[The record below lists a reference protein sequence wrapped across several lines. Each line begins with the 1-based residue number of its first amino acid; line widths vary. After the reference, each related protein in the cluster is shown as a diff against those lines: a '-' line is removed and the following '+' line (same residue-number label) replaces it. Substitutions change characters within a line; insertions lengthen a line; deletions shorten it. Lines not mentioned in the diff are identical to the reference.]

1 MIEFSVVIPLY
12 NKGPYIKRTLDS
24 VLKQTIQSFEII
36 VIDGGSTDKGPSVV
50 KDFDDPRIR
59 FFQQKRTGVSAA
71 RNQGVNISQSDFI
84 AFLDADDEWMP
95 QHLETIQ
102 NLQKKFPQAGA
113 YTTAYKFQEVSGRL
127 RWAKYR
133 ALSPAPWG
141 GLIPNYF
148 KSCTLGEY
156 PVWTSVVCIPKK
168 IFIEMGGFPEG
179 SWYAEDADLFGKI
192 ALKYPIAFSWY
203 MGGIYH
209 REAIN
214 RLCNRPLPL
223 VSEPFVITALQSIE
237 NGTIPKD
244 MLNDLNEYISLRE
257 IARAERNLFAGKREE
272 AAQILKMHKTH
283 YFWHIRLI
291 LLVMVT
297 MPYPLL
303 QQARKLEKL
312 FIYCLKVVMRR

>member
-1 MIEFSVVIPLY
+1 
-12 NKGPYIKRTLDS
+12 
-24 VLKQTIQSFEII
+24 
-36 VIDGGSTDKGPSVV
+36 V
-50 KDFDDPRIR
+50 KEFDDPRIR
-59 FFQQKRTGVSAA
+59 FFQQKRTGVSAT
-71 RNQGVNISQSDFI
+71 RNKGVYISQSDFI

-102 NLQKKFPQAGA
+102 KLQKKFPQAGA
-113 YTTAYKFQEVSGRL
+113 YTTAYKIQEVSGRL

-133 ALSPAPWG
+133 ALPPAPWE

-148 KSCTLGEY
+148 KSCALGEY
-156 PVWTSVVCIPKK
+156 PVWTSVVCMPKN

-179 SWYAEDADLFGKI
+179 SWWGEDADLFGKI
-192 ALKYPIAFSWY
+192 ALKYPIVFSWY
-203 MGGIYH
+203 MGATYH
-209 REAIN
+209 WEAIN
-214 RLCNRPLPL
+214 RICNRLPPL
-223 VSEPFVITALQSIE
+223 VSDPFVITARQSIE

-244 MLNDLNEYISLRE
+244 MLNDLNEYITIRE

-272 AAQILKMHKTH
+272 AAHILKTCKTH
-283 YFWHIRLI
+283 YHWYIRLI

-312 FIYCLKVVMRR
+312 FIYCLKIVMRR

>member
-36 VIDGGSTDKGPSVV
+36 VIDGGSTDNGPSVV

-102 NLQKKFPQAGA
+102 KLQKKFPQAGA
-113 YTTAYKFQEVSGRL
+113 YTTAYKIQEVSGRL

-133 ALSPAPWG
+133 AIPPTPWE
-141 GLIPNYF
+141 GLIPSYF
-148 KSCTLGEY
+148 KSAALGEI
-156 PVWTSVVCIPKK
+156 PVLMATVCIPKN
-168 IFIEMGGFPEG
+168 IFIEMGGFSEG
-179 SWYAEDADLFGKI
+179 SWYGEDADLFGKI

-203 MGGIYH
+203 VGAIYH
-209 REAIN
+209 IEAAN
-214 RLCNRPLPL
+214 RICNRPLPL
-223 VSEPFVITALQSIE
+223 VPEPFVKTALQSIE
-237 NGTIPKD
+237 NGTIPKG
-244 MLNDLNEYISLRE
+244 MLNDLKEYVAIKE
-257 IARAERNLFAGKREE
+257 IFRAENNLFAGKREE
-272 AAQILKMHKTH
+272 AAQNLKMCKTH
-283 YFWHIRLI
+283 YHWDYRLI
-291 LLVMVT
+291 LLVMIT
-297 MPYPLL
+297 IPYPLL
-303 QQARKLEKL
+303 QKTRKLRKL
-312 FIYCLKVVMRR
+312 FLYCVNAAMRK